1 MHKRVS
7 ANLEQ
12 SDGRNDTHWLDL
24 EGIADVEVTSEA
36 LSSPIE
42 GALLSQASAGWRAG
56 SSGRQKIRL
65 HFRPPQHL
73 TRIFLDFVET
83 ESERTQEYTLRWS
96 ADYGEPFREIVRQQ
110 WTFSPQGAPREIEDY
125 SVNLQEVKILE
136 LDIIPDVRTGSKAV
150 ASLAQWRLA

>member
-7 ANLEQ
+7 GDLEQ
-12 SDGRNDTHWLDL
+12 SDGRNDTHWLEL

-42 GALLSQASAGWRAG
+42 AALLSHASAGWRAG

-83 ESERTQEYTLRWS
+83 ETERTQEYTLRWA
-96 ADYGEPFREIVRQQ
+96 ADYGQPFREIVRQQ
-110 WTFSPQGAPREIEDY
+110 WTFSPQGATREIEDY
-125 SVNLQEVKILE
+125 SVNLPEVRILE
-136 LDIIPDVRTGSKAV
+136 LDILPDIRVGTKAV
-150 ASLAQWRLA
+150 ASLTQWRLA